1 MTLPKNNNAMKLTK
15 IFNLMMLGASLTILA
30 GGCRKSTLNTTHIKN
45 PADSVGGGTGL
56 NDQDPLKGKGGTGG
70 EGANGI
76 TPLSGKVDDW
86 PVDPSDPLHAETI
99 HFDYDK
105 SAIRSSEQSHLDNVA
120 SYLKSHAGVGLRVEG
135 NCDERGTEEYNRS
148 LGERRAAAAREYL
161 IRAGCDATLI
171 TTRSYGLD
179 HPVDTGKSE
188 AAHAKNRRDD
198 FVVLLPPG
206 AK

>member
-1 MTLPKNNNAMKLTK
+1 M
-15 IFNLMMLGASLTILA
+15 
-30 GGCRKSTLNTTHIKN
+30 
-45 PADSVGGGTGL
+45 VGVTSRVL
-56 NDQDPLKGKGGTGG
+56 LLK
-70 EGANGI
+70 
-76 TPLSGKVDDW
+76 
-86 PVDPSDPLHAETI
+86 PSAETLSVPG
-99 HFDYDK
+99 F
-105 SAIRSSEQSHLDNVA
+105 AGRSEKRNVPC
-120 SYLKSHAGVGLRVEG
+120 S
-135 NCDERGTEEYNRS
+135 
-148 LGERRAAAAREYL
+148 REYL

>member
-1 MTLPKNNNAMKLTK
+1 MV
-15 IFNLMMLGASLTILA
+15 LGASLTLLA
-30 GGCRKSTLNTTHIKN
+30 GGCRKSTLNTIHIKDPAN
-45 PADSVGGGTGL
+45 PPPVDQRL
-56 NDQDPLKGKGGTGG
+56 NPEDALKGKGNIGREGT
-70 EGANGI
+70 NGI

-86 PVDPSDPLHAETI
+86 PEHPNNPLKLETI

-120 SYLKSHAGVGLRVEG
+120 SYLKSHAGEGLRVEG
-135 NCDERGTEEYNRS
+135 NCDERGTEEYNRA
-148 LGERRAAAAREYL
+148 LGERRAFAARDYL
-161 IRAGCDATLI
+161 IRAGCDASLI

-188 AAHAKNRRDD
+188 ASHAKNRRDD